1 MNGPSLKNLLD
12 GWSGP
17 PKVGDLFEPRRA
29 RAAESEVKK
38 RLGDVE
44 MKEPESYD
52 LDDLYKRIKASWLQD
67 GSLERVSARDLRR
80 LPFVLFYSPT
90 DGNRTRGQ
98 GSTNYWLGAQPGIVR
113 AYDQWLSNGQRSG
126 SVREMLKQFLGAYP
140 VDLRT
145 FEDLRQLLRKTVEG
159 GSSPPPSLKKWQQR
173 CLDFGFLEK
182 DGNLSFVNKLVSAS
196 DSVDD
201 ILSQAG
207 LEEGLE
213 RCKFLKSGVRK
224 FLPNIS
230 TRLSRDGIDDTQL
243 ARMLTLLEC
252 EGKLRFEEK
261 SFRVE
266 LASALLG
273 PFMDTPPP
281 ADTKD
286 QLQSFF
292 QRHFGDPRLPSGKRQ
307 WFDVREEVRRV
318 VIRWLVERALE
329 QFFLLVKETALDRH
343 WRYREAFWRAFHL
356 QGMIDDIWFV
366 LGPHAKDFLRKTNKK
381 RDETETSADLRGAQG
396 DQSVLL
402 LRMPGVTIAEWSHN
416 GSCRIWLDDNRDK
429 PRLYESR
436 YYRRDLMSGADF
448 EQAHHGSDR
457 GSWQDMIAGWLR
469 ENTGAS
475 IYRTHYMPADQ
486 SGLMQRRHNVRP
498 HRVRK
503 IPRRTNR
510 PGPRGPTA
518 PRR

>member
-1 MNGPSLKNLLD
+1 MKALSLKDSLER
-12 GWSGP
+12 WVGP
-17 PKVGDLFEPRRA
+17 PRLESVFEPRRT
-29 RAAESEVKK
+29 RDAASEVEKQ
-38 RLGDVE
+38 LGDVGV
-44 MKEPESYD
+44 KEPEPYD
-52 LDDLYKRIKASWLQD
+52 QEELYQRIWESWRRD
-67 GSLERVSARDLRR
+67 HSLEQVSARDLRR
-80 LPFVLFYSPT
+80 LPFVLFYLPA
-90 DGNRTRGQ
+90 DENRNKGQ
-98 GSTNYWLGAQPGIVR
+98 GSTKYWLGAQPGIVR
-113 AYDQWLSNGQRSG
+113 EYAEWLTNGQRAG
-126 SVREMLKQFLGAYP
+126 SVRELLRQFLGVYP
-140 VDLRT
+140 VGLRT
-145 FEDLRQLLRKTVEG
+145 FDDLRQLLRKTVEG
-159 GSSPPPSLKKWQQR
+159 NSSPPPPLKKWQQR

-182 DGNLSFVNKLVSAS
+182 DGNLSFVNKLVSGR

-213 RCKFLKSGVRK
+213 RCGFLKSGVRK
-224 FLPNIS
+224 FLPNVS
-230 TRLSRDGIDDTQL
+230 TRLTRDGIDDTQL

-261 SFRVE
+261 SVRVE

-273 PFMDTPPP
+273 PLIDTPPP
-281 ADTKD
+281 ADKKD

-292 QRHFGDPRLPSGKRQ
+292 QRHFGDPRLPSGRDR
-307 WFDVREEVRRV
+307 WYGVGEEVRHV

-366 LGPHAKDFLRKTNKK
+366 LGPHAKDFLRKTNEKN
-381 RDETETSADLRGAQG
+381 DETETSADLRGAQG

-457 GSWQDMIAGWLR
+457 GGWQDMIARWLR
-469 ENTGAS
+469 DNIGAS
-475 IYRTHYMPADQ
+475 IGRGEYMPADRPWAA
-486 SGLMQRRHNVRP
+486 RRHHGRR
-498 HRVRK
+498 HRIR
-503 IPRRTNR
+503 
-510 PGPRGPTA
+510 
-518 PRR
+518 